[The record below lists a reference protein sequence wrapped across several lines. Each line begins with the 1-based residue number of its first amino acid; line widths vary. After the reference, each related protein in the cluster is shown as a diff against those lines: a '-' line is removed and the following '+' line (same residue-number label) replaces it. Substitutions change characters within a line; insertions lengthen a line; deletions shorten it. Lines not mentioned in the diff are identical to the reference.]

1 MTRGR
6 IRQRGSAMLVTMIII
21 SSLLA
26 GAAVLVSMQLASN
39 RSTDV
44 ARTGLAATYCA
55 EAGLSAARTAV
66 ANNYVNWNAAL
77 AACNG
82 NYPCA
87 EPAWLGSAAG
97 IPHDIDT
104 PADGIDDFRIYIK
117 DNDDEVGTGSN
128 DITHD
133 SDLRV
138 FIVSRCIKFADT
150 PKEVEELVEYS
161 GGGSNYRSQQG
172 LGRYSGGN
180 NN

>member
-1 MTRGR
+1 MTRR
-6 IRQRGSAMLVTMIII
+6 NRQRGSAMLVTMIII

-55 EAGLSAARTAV
+55 EAGLSVARTAV
-66 ANNYVNWNAAL
+66 AANYQNWNAAL
-77 AACNG
+77 TSCNG
-82 NYPCA
+82 VYPCA
-87 EPAWLGSAAG
+87 EPAWLAS
-97 IPHDIDT
+97 IPHDIDN
-104 PADGIDDFRIYIK
+104 PADGYADFQVYIK
-117 DNDDEVGTGSN
+117 DNDDEFGTGSN
-128 DITHD
+128 DPNHD

-138 FIVSRCIKFADT
+138 FIVSRCIKYADT

-161 GGGSNYRSQQG
+161 GGGVNYRAQQG